1 MSVLGQPAMESVAEV
16 VDETFNE
23 LGIRDIS
30 FAVIA
35 FEYGVGPEGCAII
48 GNFAD
53 QETLLAILRT
63 LTGRIERGD
72 FDRHV

>member
-1 MSVLGQPAMESVAEV
+1 MNVLGQPAMESVAEV
-16 VDETFNE
+16 VDQAFNE
-23 LGIRDIS
+23 LGSRDVD

-35 FEYGVGPEGCAII
+35 FEHGVGPEGCAVI
-48 GNFAD
+48 GNYAD

>member
-1 MSVLGQPAMESVAEV
+1 MNVLGQPAMESVAEV
-16 VDETFNE
+16 VDQTFDE
-23 LGIRDIS
+23 LGIRVD

-35 FEYGVGPEGCAII
+35 FEHGVGPEGCAII
-48 GNFAD
+48 GNYAD

-63 LTGRIERGD
+63 LTERIERGD